1 MVSAHPQ
8 EAIMIGTWQ
17 AVVFDCKD
25 PDALA
30 SFYQELLGMIRVQA
44 DDDGGWVGIGDA
56 PDRPAVAFQ
65 RVEGYVPPDWP
76 GQELPQ
82 QAHLDVRVKDLD
94 IAETEVLALGATATG
109 SGGASFRVY
118 LDPQGHPFCLVS
130 W

>member
-1 MVSAHPQ
+1 
-8 EAIMIGTWQ
+8 MIGTWQ

-44 DDDGGWVGIGDA
+44 DEDGGWVGIGDA

-65 RVEGYVPPDWP
+65 RVDGYVPPDWP
-76 GQELPQ
+76 AQELPQ
-82 QAHLDVRVKDLD
+82 QAHIDVRVKDLD

-109 SGGASFRVY
+109 EGGASFRVY